1 MSRLPIL
8 SGRKVIRAL
17 EQIGFE
23 VIRQKGSHVRLKHQ
37 DGRVVT
43 VPVHAGQDISR
54 GLLRKILRDAELTPQ
69 KLKDLLNI

>member
-23 VIRQKGSHVRLKHQ
+23 VLRQKGSHVRLKHE

-69 KLKDLLNI
+69 KLKVLLSI